1 MPATPTADEPE
12 GLGDL
17 DMDLAELARE
27 LSFGGEPPFGEPAP
41 DPAAA
46 PGTAPSAPAATAQPA
61 PTPPTP
67 PENDPVR
74 PSDALG
80 AEPENDLR
88 QPDPPR
94 NAGPDLTSFTAKGGS
109 GARSGK
115 RRRFGR

>member
-1 MPATPTADEPE
+1 MPAPPTADEPE
-12 GLGDL
+12 GFGDL
-17 DMDLAELARE
+17 EMDLAELARE
-27 LSFGGEPPFGEPAP
+27 LSFGGDEAHPGGAAT
-41 DPAAA
+41 DPTAA
-46 PGTAPSAPAATAQPA
+46 PGAAPAWTAQPA

-67 PENDPVR
+67 PESDPVR
-74 PSDALG
+74 PSDALD